1 MQVPSSPVAGSVYV
15 ILSSVKVGRMVRL
28 RIISLIGVE

>member
-15 ILSSVKVGRMVRL
+15 ILSSVKVGRIVRL
-28 RIISLIGVE
+28 SIISLIAAE